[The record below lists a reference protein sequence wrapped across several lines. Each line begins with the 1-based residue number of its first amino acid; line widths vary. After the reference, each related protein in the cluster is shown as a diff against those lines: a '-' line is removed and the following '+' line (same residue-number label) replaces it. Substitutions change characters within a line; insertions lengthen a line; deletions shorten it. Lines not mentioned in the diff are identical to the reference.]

1 MNQVELPVFD
11 DAGINLADPHDRR
24 GLKTDYIS
32 RLQELALERIVGRGS
47 GPALDLGCGYGR
59 MTSRLATLGY
69 RMTGMDPSLRV
80 LRYAS
85 LNQSEANANWC
96 VGKLPELPFG
106 NQSFPLVFLLNVA
119 RPLHLLGLLDCCS
132 DAARVVSKG
141 GRLIVLD
148 NIRRDHA
155 DYVAEDW
162 FVEFFQRQGL
172 RLRERIAIRSS
183 RWPVIYL
190 IRYGLVPRKWFDR
203 IANWELRR
211 MARRKRAP
219 RWSYHNVVFVF
230 ERA

>member
-1 MNQVELPVFD
+1 M
-11 DAGINLADPHDRR
+11 
-24 GLKTDYIS
+24 
-32 RLQELALERIVGRGS
+32 
-47 GPALDLGCGYGR
+47 
-59 MTSRLATLGY
+59 
-69 RMTGMDPSLRV
+69 
-80 LRYAS
+80 
-85 LNQSEANANWC
+85 
-96 VGKLPELPFG
+96 
-106 NQSFPLVFLLNVA
+106 
-119 RPLHLLGLLDCCS
+119 
-132 DAARVVSKG
+132 
-141 GRLIVLD
+141 LD